1 MRYLITRYVLGG
13 VHMTNIVFLPNALLK
28 EVTGTEYHHKIFSFF
43 KVNHD
48 LKELDR
54 QQGRAF
60 AMENHKS
67 WRDRRDPISSVTGCA
82 DKPSLVARLQPILA
96 TLTGSV
102 ALILETSSCCKR
114 CKVGRVRRT
123 QIHSEYQI
131 SSNRFKMSLF
141 CERKIQE
148 EIYILMVKI
157 DY

>member
-1 MRYLITRYVLGG
+1 MR
-13 VHMTNIVFLPNALLK
+13 PDLL
-28 EVTGTEYHHKIFSFF
+28 S
-43 KVNHD
+43 D
-48 LKELDR
+48 
-54 QQGRAF
+54 
-60 AMENHKS
+60 
-67 WRDRRDPISSVTGCA
+67 GCA

-96 TLTGSV
+96 TILATLTCSV